1 MCEKPQ
7 ILCESVIE
15 QFAIKTEWHDD
26 VHLAPACKERFLTL
40 TEIPEWKR
48 ADIFM
53 AGLAELRDGYHVER
67 DKVGV
72 HTLLFTIEGGGV
84 LITPDF
90 VKEIEPYTLTI
101 LPVDTCFRFEMNP
114 SKGIWKM
121 VWLLPQ
127 NTEAWQHLSDL
138 GQTVVPFMG
147 SEQVWSLMTL
157 LYNEIGGRTGFR
169 QLLISEVQR
178 LVKSVETPISTSLS
192 RVQTLFNEVEG
203 QLHLPWTIA
212 EMAKQC
218 FISEEQFNRL
228 SKQLFNMSPR
238 SKLIELRM
246 HKAAD
251 LLQYPA
257 WSVAMIANR
266 LGYRDPY
273 NFTHRFKKFY
283 GTSPTRYRK
292 RLLENQNQ

>member
-7 ILCESVIE
+7 NLCESVIE
-15 QFAIKTEWHDD
+15 QFSIKTEWHDD

-84 LITPDF
+84 LITPYF

-114 SKGIWKM
+114 SQGLGKM

-138 GQTVVPFMG
+138 GQTVVPFRG

>member
-7 ILCESVIE
+7 NLCESVIE

-114 SKGIWKM
+114 SKGLWKM

-138 GQTVVPFMG
+138 EQTVVPFRG

>member
-7 ILCESVIE
+7 NLCESVIE

-114 SKGIWKM
+114 SKGLWKM

-138 GQTVVPFMG
+138 GQTVVPFRG

-246 HKAAD
+246 HKAVD

>member
-7 ILCESVIE
+7 NLCESVIE
-15 QFAIKTEWHDD
+15 QFTIKTEWHDD

-101 LPVDTCFRFEMNP
+101 LPVDTCFRFEMNS
-114 SKGIWKM
+114 SKGLWKM

-138 GQTVVPFMG
+138 GQTVVPFRG